1 MSVEGTSRHMPLTVL
16 IADDEPGIRLAVT
29 DYLEAAGYTVI
40 AAATGKQAWQLV
52 QQYRPHLLM
61 TDIRMPQMD
70 GYELVRLVRQQPAF
84 RLLPVIFLT
93 ECAETPARIRGYQL
107 GCDSYLAKPFNLE
120 ELGAVVRNLLDRAQI
135 VQTELQAVSHTIP
148 SRESVDAALVS
159 ALELTQ
165 REQQVLSLLTDGLS
179 NAQIGEQLHLSPRT
193 VEKYVSKLLQKTE
206 THNRADIVRFA
217 MENHLI
223 SSTHPDD
230 R

>member
-1 MSVEGTSRHMPLTVL
+1 MPLTVM

-40 AAATGKQAWQLV
+40 AAATGQQAWQLV
-52 QQYRPHLLM
+52 QQYRPHLLV

-93 ECAETPARIRGYQL
+93 ECSETPDRIRGYQL

-120 ELGAVVRNLLDRAQI
+120 ELRAVIRNLLDRAQI

-148 SRESVDAALVS
+148 SRESVDEALVS

-165 REQQVLSLLTDGLS
+165 REQQVLVLLTDGLS

-217 MENHLI
+217 MENHLVG
-223 SSTHPDD
+223 STHAD

>member
-1 MSVEGTSRHMPLTVL
+1 MPAKRTGPYMPLTVL
-16 IADDEPGIRLAVT
+16 IVDDEPGIRLAVT
-29 DYLEAAGYTVI
+29 DYLQAIGYTVI
-40 AAATGKQAWQLV
+40 SAGTGKQGWQLV
-52 QQYRPHLLM
+52 QQYRPHLLV

-93 ECAETPARIRGYQL
+93 ECADTQERIHGYQL

-135 VQTELQAVSHTIP
+135 VQTELQTVSHAIP

-159 ALELTQ
+159 ALDLTQ
-165 REQQVLSLLTDGLS
+165 REQQVLLLLTDGLS
-179 NAQIGEQLHLSPRT
+179 NVQIGEQLHLSPRT
-193 VEKYVSKLLQKTE
+193 IEKYVSKLLQKTE
-206 THNRADIVRFA
+206 TNNRADIVRFA
-217 MENHLI
+217 MENHLVEF
-223 SSTHPDD
+223 THAD

>member
-1 MSVEGTSRHMPLTVL
+1 MPLTVL
-16 IADDEPGIRLAVT
+16 IVDDEPGIRLAVT

-40 AAATGKQAWQLV
+40 PAATGKQAWQLV
-52 QQYRPHLLM
+52 QQYRPHLLV

-93 ECAETPARIRGYQL
+93 ECAQTQERIRGYQL

-120 ELGAVVRNLLDRAQI
+120 ELSAVVRNLLDRAQI
-135 VQTELQAVSHTIP
+135 VQTELQAVSHAIP
-148 SRESVDAALVS
+148 SRESVDAAFVS
-159 ALELTQ
+159 ALDLTQ
-165 REQQVLSLLTDGLS
+165 REQQVLQLLTEGLS
-179 NAQIGEQLHLSPRT
+179 NAQIGEHLHLSPRT

-206 THNRADIVRFA
+206 TNNRAEIVRFA
-217 MENHLI
+217 MEHHLVGAI
-223 SSTHPDD
+223 NSD